1 MSEFLEQ
8 ASIVQALIKNAVSSL
23 NHISDD
29 EIKKKLIISL
39 EPFYSSVTPTAIDVE
54 EIKSLAIKD
63 NLQISHVQALE
74 ILENVMYD
82 IDFNCVDDSI
92 KFHFNEFFCKNT

>member
-29 EIKKKLIISL
+29 EVKKKLIISL
-39 EPFYSSVTPTAIDVE
+39 EPFYSSVTPTSISVE

-63 NLQISHVQALE
+63 NLQLSHGQALD

-82 IDFNCVDDSI
+82 IDLNCVDDSI
-92 KFHFNEFFCKNT
+92 KFHFNEFVCKNT